1 VDLDRETFG
10 IYVEIWEEATETPD
24 ESEHPTDHLAFQ
36 AIVEGGEAMVP
47 FILALIQ
54 RRPSRIVDA
63 LYHITGEN
71 PCPAA
76 HEDDLVSTVRY
87 WLAWGRERDLVVSG

>member
-10 IYVEIWEEATETPD
+10 IYVEIWEEATEIPV
-24 ESEHPTDHLAFQ
+24 ESENPTDHPAFQ

-63 LYHITGEN
+63 LFHITGEN
-71 PCPAA
+71 PCPVG
-76 HEDDLVSTVRY
+76 HEDNLEYVVLH
-87 WLAWGRERDLVVSG
+87 WLAWGRARDLVISG